1 MNNLITRLRFQI
13 PFISF
18 SNDPDDGYKEIAKYT
33 KNGVTTLEYDSLS
46 NFGKLI
52 LEFEQDYN
60 IFLKIT
66 AYCNNISRNEFV
78 NLIDTKL
85 FPIID
90 KQVSMFSK
98 NFIRDGIDV
107 TVMKRTVVVTVQY
120 EIENG

>member
-90 KQVSMFSK
+90 KQVSLFSK

-107 TVMKRTVVVTVQY
+107 TVMNHTVVVTVQY

>member
-52 LEFEQDYN
+52 LEFEQDYS

-78 NLIDTKL
+78 SLIDTKL
-85 FPIID
+85 FPVIG

-107 TVMKRTVVVTVQY
+107 TVMNRTVVVTVQY

>member
-90 KQVSMFSK
+90 KQVSLFSK

-107 TVMKRTVVVTVQY
+107 TVMNRTVVVTVQY